1 MKHFNYA
8 ILILS
13 SLLIFASCK
22 EKSRVDKMEEFRSE
36 LNQQDTLTMLKLCD
50 DCMNSLKA
58 GKIDQVIASLYEYND
73 TTEEVTPLTPATE
86 KSYRKK
92 FKIFPV
98 LDFERV
104 SYSFQLEGCN
114 DVKYKVKFAESDNVE
129 ETGEFKTMYMF
140 NPVKIDGT
148 WYLTVKRPGQDFDTN
163 M

>member
-36 LNQQDTLTMLKLCD
+36 LNEQDTLTMLKLCD

-148 WYLTVKRPGQDFDTN
+148 WYLTVKRPGQEFDSYK
-163 M
+163 

>member
-1 MKHFNYA
+1 M
-8 ILILS
+8 
-13 SLLIFASCK
+13 
-22 EKSRVDKMEEFRSE
+22 DKMEEFRSE
-36 LNQQDTLTMLKLCD
+36 LNEQDTLTMLKLCD

-86 KSYRKK
+86 KSYRKM

-140 NPVKIDGT
+140 N
-148 WYLTVKRPGQDFDTN
+148 QD
-163 M
+163 